1 MTEIIDV
8 LPGIDL
14 PVGAIST
21 ELSKMWRAIK
31 GRLFLN
37 LGITNELGSALRSR
51 GFAEACEGTL

>member
-21 ELSKMWRAIK
+21 ELSKMWESNQ

-37 LGITNELGSALRSR
+37 LGHHK
-51 GFAEACEGTL
+51 